1 MSRWARLVGTIFA
14 LGLLFAACSD
24 DSGDEG
30 GGDAA
35 NGDAAAP
42 DDEGGGGCEA
52 DVCLEGSTFAPD
64 AVTVATGDSVTWEN
78 VDGFD
83 HTVTADDG
91 AFDQQLAG
99 GDTHEE
105 TFDEAGEFAYHC
117 EIHPSMTG
125 TITVE

>member
-1 MSRWARLVGTIFA
+1 MSRWRLVGAILA
-14 LGLLFAACSD
+14 LGLLLTACGD
-24 DSGDEG
+24 DSGEDS
-30 GGDAA
+30 GGD
-35 NGDAAAP
+35 GAAAE
-42 DDEGGGGCEA
+42 DGVGGGGCEA
-52 DVCLEGSTFAPD
+52 DVCLEGSTFVPD
-64 AVTVATGDSVTWEN
+64 AVTVAAGDTVTWEN

-91 AFDQQLAG
+91 AFDEDLAG
-99 GDTHEE
+99 GATHEE

>member
-1 MSRWARLVGTIFA
+1 MSRWLRLVGTIFA

-24 DSGDEG
+24 DGGEDSSS
-30 GGDAA
+30 GGDAPA
-35 NGDAAAP
+35 DDGDA
-42 DDEGGGGCEA
+42 GGGCEA

-64 AVTVATGDSVTWEN
+64 AVTVAAGDTVTWQN
-78 VDGFD
+78 ADSID

-91 AFDQQLAG
+91 AFDQDLAG
-99 GDTHEE
+99 GDTYEE

-125 TITVE
+125 TITVS